1 MTPITR
7 QECADY
13 LKSHDNYLILT
24 HLRPDGDS
32 LGSATALCH
41 AMRRMGKN
49 AWLFPNPETSSFY
62 MDLVQPF
69 FLPEGQSCETVV
81 AIDISTENRTTMGFK
96 GKAHLAIDH
105 HPEGGEFCDY
115 ACVDPSKAAGG
126 ELLLEILELLP
137 CGVDSFEA
145 DCLYIAVSTDSGCFR
160 FSNTTADTFR
170 AAARLTD
177 YGANITDLNKRFFR
191 SKSRE
196 RMLLEGA
203 ICSSLLSYKDA
214 RLNIAVVTLEM
225 MEKAGAKEEDCM
237 DMADLAGMVTT
248 NKVAITVR
256 ELRPAYSK
264 ISIRTDGSVNAI
276 TIAKAFG
283 GGGHPMASGCEI
295 PMEPFAA
302 AEAIRKVTEE
312 LWP

>member
-1 MTPITR
+1 MTR
-7 QECADY
+7 QECAEY

-24 HLRPDGDS
+24 HVRPDGDT
-32 LGSATALCH
+32 LGSATAICH
-41 AMRRMGKN
+41 FLRRLGKQ
-49 AWLFPNPETSSFY
+49 AWLYPNPEVSNFY
-62 MDLVQPF
+62 MELVQPY
-69 FLPEGQSCETVV
+69 FLPENQSYDTVLAVDV
-81 AIDISTENRTTMGFK
+81 ASANMIANGYE
-96 GKAHLAIDH
+96 GKVDLSIDH
-105 HPEGGEFCDY
+105 HPDGGKFCTE
-115 ACVDPSKAAGG
+115 ACIDATKAAGG
-126 ELLLEILELLP
+126 ELVLEVLELLDTP
-137 CGVDSFEA
+137 DAFEA

-160 FSNTTADTFR
+160 FSNTTADSFR

-177 YGANITDLNKRFFR
+177 YGAHIADLNKKLFR

-196 RMLLEGA
+196 RMLLEGM

-225 MEKAGAKEEDCM
+225 MRKSGAREEDCM
-237 DMADLAGMVTT
+237 DMADLAGMVVT

-256 ELRPAYSK
+256 ELKPNYSK
-264 ISIRTDGSVNAI
+264 ISIRTDGSISSI

-283 GGGHPMASGCEI
+283 GGGHLMASGCMI

-302 AEAIRKVTEE
+302 AEAVRKVVEE